1 MDFCDKLIE
10 LRITINNVCD
20 QFSLEN
26 SSKELS
32 LSAKLK
38 VLFLLSQKDM
48 TPNELIMTLGI
59 AKSNLANLSKSMI
72 YDGVIDSYKTL
83 ENNRNIYYRITEN
96 GLSELKAYKSS
107 LTQHLNKL
115 QNLDELNLYVNKI
128 LEILKGNKN
137 D

>member
-1 MDFCDKLIE
+1 
-10 LRITINNVCD
+10 
-20 QFSLEN
+20 
-26 SSKELS
+26 
-32 LSAKLK
+32 
-38 VLFLLSQKDM
+38 M
-48 TPNELIMTLGI
+48 TPNELISILGI

-72 YDGVIDSYKTL
+72 YDGIIDSYKTL
-83 ENNRNIYYRITEN
+83 ENNRNIYYRITEK

-115 QNLDELNLYVNKI
+115 QDLDQLNLYVNKI